1 MVVDVFDV
9 HLFDLLSHMM
19 AYLSLCLALL
29 LYSGE
34 ELVSLVATECST
46 FVQINSGTSK
56 RSWALPDGD
65 PRVASVLRGNCLAAC
80 SALFILVICLLF
92 NTFLLEQ
99 PGSSV
104 LMGTHRM
111 QWLLQVLGD
120 LNIKIYR
127 QSFWMGCWGHW
138 SPKRSIIWSNNPVIR
153 AFTTHG
159 LAKRKNE
166 EAGPPTTVRYVSKK
180 TGKSGYSGSRHLKST
195 E

>member
-34 ELVSLVATECST
+34 GLVSLVATECST

-80 SALFILVICLLF
+80 SALFILF
-92 NTFLLEQ
+92 TFQHVFVGAAGIISANGHSQDAMATSGVGGFEYKDLSAIILDGMLGTLE
-99 PGSSV
+99 
-104 LMGTHRM
+104 
-111 QWLLQVLGD
+111 
-120 LNIKIYR
+120 
-127 QSFWMGCWGHW
+127 
-138 SPKRSIIWSNNPVIR
+138 PKAVNHMVQ
-153 AFTTHG
+153 
-159 LAKRKNE
+159 
-166 EAGPPTTVRYVSKK
+166 
-180 TGKSGYSGSRHLKST
+180 
-195 E
+195 